1 MMVMAPSS
9 ARLVLV
15 LVLLVGNWLVHSPLQ
30 KAEWE
35 SLASKPG

>member
-15 LVLLVGNWLVHSPLQ
+15 LLVGNWQVHSPLQ